1 MKLRVCKWG
10 NSLALRLP
18 QELVR
23 RAGLKAGDTVQA
35 FLAADGALTIRKEP
49 WDRRAFSEKLA
60 KARETMQMS
69 DSVMEELRSETRY

>member
-18 QELVR
+18 QEFVR

-35 FLAADGALTIRKEP
+35 FLAADGAMTIRAEP
-49 WDRRAFSEKLA
+49 WDRRAFSEELA
-60 KARETMQMS
+60 KARDSMKIS
-69 DSVMEELRSETRY
+69 DSVMAELRSEARY

>member
-18 QELVR
+18 QQFVC

-35 FLAADGALTIRKEP
+35 LLAADGTLTIRTEP

-60 KARETMQMS
+60 RAQGSMQMS
-69 DSVMEELRSETRY
+69 DSVMEELRNEARY

>member
-18 QELVR
+18 QEFVR

-35 FLAADGALTIRKEP
+35 ILTADGALTIRKEP

-60 KARETMQMS
+60 MALDSMQMS
-69 DSVMEELRSETRY
+69 DLVMDEVRKATCY

>member
-1 MKLRVCKWG
+1 MKLRVCKWS

-18 QELVR
+18 QEFVR

-35 FLAADGALTIRKEP
+35 FLAADGILTVRTEP

-60 KARETMQMS
+60 RARDSMPMS
-69 DSVMEELRSETRY
+69 GSVMEELRNEAHI

>member
-10 NSLALRLP
+10 NGLALRLP

-23 RAGLKAGDTVQA
+23 RAGLKAGDTVQVS
-35 FLAADGALTIRKEP
+35 LTEDGALTIRTEP

-60 KARETMQMS
+60 RARDSMQMS
-69 DSVMEELRSETRY
+69 DSVIEELRNEARY

>member
-18 QELVR
+18 QEFDR

-35 FLAADGALTIRKEP
+35 FLAVDGTVTVRTEP
-49 WDRRAFSEKLA
+49 WDRRAFSENLA
-60 KARETMQMS
+60 RARDLMPMS
-69 DSVMEELRSETRY
+69 DAVMEELRSEARY

>member
-10 NSLALRLP
+10 NGLALRLP
-18 QELVR
+18 QEFVR

-35 FLAADGALTIRKEP
+35 FLAVDGSLTVRTEP

-60 KARETMQMS
+60 KARDSIPMS
-69 DSVMEELRSETRY
+69 ESVMEELHSGARY